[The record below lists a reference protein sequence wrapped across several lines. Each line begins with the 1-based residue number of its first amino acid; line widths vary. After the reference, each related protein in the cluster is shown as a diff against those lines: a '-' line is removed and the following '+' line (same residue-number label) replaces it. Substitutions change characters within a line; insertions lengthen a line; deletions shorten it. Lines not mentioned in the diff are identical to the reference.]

1 MSEDLLV
8 RNCAPTL
15 AGIKTGNLFTCPCDD
30 RQALL
35 ESLRS
40 LNRRL
45 GSKGVRVLP
54 LRFSERNAL
63 IYLYR
68 PTRLKQDLSSA
79 SSVRLLERCGYCC
92 QSSGQCLTRLA
103 RRLREQED
111 FPHEIGLFLSYPPE
125 DVQGFID
132 NKARDFKCAGLWK
145 VYGDEARAQ
154 ALFAQYRE
162 CTKQYCA
169 LYQAG
174 SPLSQ
179 LAVAG

>member
-1 MSEDLLV
+1 MSEELLV

-125 DVQGFID
+125 DVQGFMEH
-132 NKARDFKCAGLWK
+132 RPCKCTGFWK
-145 VYGDEARAQ
+145 VFENEETAKMTFDR
-154 ALFAQYRE
+154 YRK
-162 CTKQYCA
+162 CTKIYCR
-169 LYQAG
+169 
-174 SPLSQ
+174 Q
-179 LAVAG
+179 LEKGMNIERLTVAG

>member
-68 PTRLKQDLSSA
+68 PTRLEQDLSSA
-79 SSVRLLERCGYCC
+79 SSARLLERCGYCC

-125 DVQGFID
+125 DVQGFMEH
-132 NKARDFKCAGLWK
+132 RRCKCTGFWK
-145 VYGDEARAQ
+145 VFENEETAKMTFDR
-154 ALFAQYRE
+154 YRK
-162 CTKQYCA
+162 CTKIYCR
-169 LYQAG
+169 
-174 SPLSQ
+174 Q
-179 LAVAG
+179 LEKGMNIERLTVAG